1 MIKSGTV
8 LGKVGGGGNKTN
20 SVIASGTVL
29 GRVSEDILRA
39 DAELKQEMLR
49 KSSLPTVDEMTQN
62 TSNELKNLKNVSQS
76 GSGVLSGGFK
86 SYVQGNPIPSKN
98 PVLSIDQRK
107 AAAEDYAKQA
117 TAGDGFEKYS
127 LDELGKLVKQLEK
140 QYKDAT
146 NNGVQ
151 RFINRA
157 IGMGNAYEDEYKE
170 AKKAYDN
177 RLIFQRAAYYP
188 YKADFEINSEYD
200 KNIKDLTYIN
210 LNNLDEEYYKKN
222 DALGEYRS
230 INKDEVK
237 IYNYIYKTEGKKKAN
252 QYLSALNNIFT
263 NNAIKKENAEAAEFA
278 DEHPILASIKSI
290 GSNLSSAI
298 EQGANMINYLATGDV
313 NTNRSSNLTSTM
325 RGQVMQEVDWKIKDW
340 DAFDFIYGTAMSA
353 ADSMLAAP
361 AGTAGAV
368 MLGLSAAG
376 QASNDILQRGGTN
389 EQAFWT
395 GLAAGVFEGLF
406 EKISIGN
413 FNALKEVAPDTAK
426 ELIKNIAKSML
437 VNASE
442 EAATEIANITYDS
455 LANADISQY
464 SQLIDGYMRDGY
476 SKSEAEKKAVV
487 SLAGQVAEAG
497 AGGAL
502 MGIGMGGVGSFTGYL
517 TNRKANNNTTADMRT
532 DTVNSVNERSGLQ
545 STAKKSIFNETHAD
559 KTNVVEIGKALGWTV
574 NFDDVYVK
582 DENGNIV
589 QSESGV
595 PQRANGNVNIRKK
608 QITIDNENQRPTQF
622 VMIHELADYLTVN
635 KSTYF
640 DFANPVMDSDLFKN
654 WVKQKGYNSVADYN
668 SYIVSERLRQ
678 GDPNFTADG
687 ADVEYEANIEMLSDF
702 CGENLFS
709 GEDGL
714 NRMLK
719 TLKPQ
724 ERKGFIQKILDFFR
738 NLKDKIA
745 GKNKSFEDEITAIE
759 KKFAEAYRS
768 ADEKNTADEVGVRY
782 SLRVG
787 AEADVERALNDKN
800 YTEDVFLTESSP
812 SIIASQ
818 KGARNLPMLM
828 KASHIRENIFTEQ
841 EAKQNGLK
849 VNSNINYHGL
859 GKDLFLKVIDGLD
872 DVKLAY
878 RGTKNASNPS
888 RRENYFLLIS
898 QYKDANANTINVP
911 VFIDE
916 KGQYNRVFIDT
927 NKIATVFGRDN
938 LSSYIQKEIKNGNL
952 VRIKNKSTQ
961 ASELTSPINA
971 SYSKNA
977 FTDTTVPQKAQ
988 SVKNII
994 SENNERYSLPTKNVE
1009 DLVSKFENGEIGRQE
1024 LIDSLSG
1031 KKSESLSDIANL
1043 TEQDASTT
1051 PPLSKKKGNAQGDSE
1066 SKTYESLQK
1075 SKIFDDKFKQEVKED
1090 DFIKKYQSVT
1100 NKETL
1105 EQAAKELDEGGEAYV
1120 SKWWATD
1127 PKHSSLIDTA
1137 VGFILMD
1144 RYQRVGDYESSI
1156 AVAEKIREI
1165 GTSSGQQVQIFSI
1178 LGRLNPDTMAVY
1190 AQKELSKAF
1199 DEMVKGKTQ
1208 RWIDKNSERFNLT
1221 DEDIEFIR
1229 RRTLQAAKLPEG
1241 RDKTIRLAEIATL
1254 IQDKLPPQKGQAL
1267 KALQR
1272 ISMLLNPKTNIRNI
1286 LGNTTM
1292 TPVFIISDFFGSGI
1306 DKIVSKKTGVRTTG
1320 NFKFGSVKEMKRGFF
1335 ESYDDFKRHIN
1346 TRNVELNRFDIG
1358 TGKSF
1363 NENHSGKLAQQL
1375 NDCAKVLNALDRF
1388 TSFCLEAGDR
1398 PFYEMWFTNSLN
1410 NQIKLNKAT
1419 EATPKMIEIAT
1430 LEALQRTWQD
1440 SNQVVKVVAG
1450 AKDSLNKINIGGF
1463 GLGDVMIKFTKTPA
1477 NLTKA
1482 IFDFSPAGVIKSIAA
1497 DGRNLK
1503 NAVETGQYDPMLQK
1517 RFVDS
1522 LSKGI
1527 AGTLAYIAIFA
1538 LAQSG
1543 NLTGAPDDDKDVKN
1557 FERYIEGIPPYSVR
1571 LFGKWITYDWAQP
1584 LGAVAAT
1591 VADYMQSKK
1600 DNPDNEWYND
1610 ILSAIKVGGQSIFDQ
1625 SFMKSIQ
1632 NLFTADNIVDGF
1644 IDSLLDEPSVYVPQV
1659 ISQTANLTDKY
1670 RRIIDEYDKP
1680 FKTALNKVKVK
1691 IPGLRQTL
1699 DKQVDVL
1706 GRDTPNSQ
1714 HDVFNAFLNPGNT
1727 YSNTSNSVSKE
1738 LYSLYKQ
1745 TGEATVIPR
1754 TAPYY
1759 ITVKKKRVAY
1769 TAKET
1774 AEYQKIMGETVSKIL
1789 DEAFDEKEY
1798 ENLSDAKKIKFVT
1811 SVYDYAAAKAKS
1823 SFVYSYEVL
1832 NSMHEGVITKEQYE
1846 RFDDK
1851 AKKYLAEQYFMDDYQ
1866 FKNGTSKIKGSE
1878 ADYFLKKVA
1887 D

>member
-1 MIKSGTV
+1 MLKSGTV
-8 LGKVGGGGNKTN
+8 LGKSGALEKQTRGLQ
-20 SVIASGTVL
+20 SGTVL
-29 GRVSEDILRA
+29 GLASEEIRRAKAAEVQKTREYAEKVKKIQAGNNDIIANITA
-39 DAELKQEMLR
+39 DL
-49 KSSLPTVDEMTQN
+49 
-62 TSNELKNLKNVSQS
+62 QS
-76 GSGVLSGGFK
+76 GINSVGTRKMSAGLDY
-86 SYVQGNPIPSKN
+86 YVNGNPIPSKN
-98 PVLSIDQRK
+98 PTPGIAGYK
-107 AAAEDYAKQA
+107 AESDKYARSA
-117 TAGDGFEKYS
+117 TAGDGFENYS
-127 LDELGKLVKQLEK
+127 LEELKKLVDEREK
-140 QYKDAT
+140 QYKDMT
-146 NNGVQ
+146 VNGVQ
-151 RFINRA
+151 RVINRA
-157 IGMGNAYEDEYKE
+157 IGIGNSGEKEYKDAKAAYENRLLLESAYLYPHKADFNSKS
-170 AKKAYDN
+170 AYDN
-177 RLIFQRAAYYP
+177 S
-188 YKADFEINSEYD
+188 IN
-200 KNIKDLTYIN
+200 DLTYLQI
-210 LNNLDEEYYKKN
+210 NNLDKFKEDVTLDK
-222 DALGEYRS
+222 YRDIS
-230 INKDEVK
+230 ENEIKV
-237 IYNYIYKTEGKKKAN
+237 YNYIYKTEGEKRAN
-252 QYLSALNNIFT
+252 RYLSALENTLKNR
-263 NNAIKKENAEAAEFA
+263 AIERENTEAAEFA
-278 DEHPILASIKSI
+278 DKHPIVASAKSI
-290 GSNLSSAI
+290 GTNVAGAL
-298 EQGANMINYLATGDV
+298 EQGGNMVKYLATGDMDV
-313 NTNRSSNLTSTM
+313 NRNSMLTSTT
-325 RGQVMQEVDWKIKDW
+325 RGKVMEKVNWEIGNW

-376 QASNDILQRGGTN
+376 QASNDILERGGTN

-395 GLAAGVFEGLF
+395 GLAAGLFEGLF

-413 FNALKEVAPDTAK
+413 FNALKETAPDTVK
-426 ELIKNIAKSML
+426 TLIKNIAKSML

-442 EAATEIANITYDS
+442 ESATEIANITYDS

-464 SQLIDGYMRDGY
+464 QQLVSSYLQEGY
-476 SKSEAEKKAVV
+476 SKSEAEKKAVL
-487 SLAGQVAEAG
+487 SLAGQVVEAG

-502 MGIGMGGVGSFTGYL
+502 MGLGMGGAGSLTGYL
-517 TNRKANNNTTADMRT
+517 TNRKANNNTTADTQT
-532 DTVNSVNERSGLQ
+532 DTVNSVNETSDLQ
-545 STAKKSIFNETHAD
+545 STEKKSIFNETPAD

-595 PQRANGNVNIRKK
+595 PQRANGKVNIKNK
-608 QITIDNENQRPTQF
+608 QITIDNENERPTQF

-714 NRMLK
+714 NRVLK

-738 NLKDKIA
+738 SLKDKIS

-759 KKFAEAYRS
+759 KKFAEAYRA
-768 ADEKNTADEVGVRY
+768 ADEKNTADEGGVRY
-782 SLRVG
+782 SINSVDFEKSDFENNIKLISQMESVADLSGNEFAKGEKDLVTQVEEYFANFGYSVKNDVLGDVDITARG
-787 AEADVERALNDKN
+787 AKDSIAHGLGRNKAIAFAAVPNVIQYGKIIDYQKNWKGRGYDTVVLAAPISISGKPYFEGVIVTRDKN
-800 YTEDVFLTESSP
+800 TQRFYVHEVITEERTDMPFKTGNANLSAKPGGTSSP
-812 SIIASQ
+812 SVISLLD
-818 KGARNLPMLM
+818 K
-828 KASHIRENIFTEQ
+828 IRKVKEVSEN
-841 EAKQNGLK
+841 
-849 VNSNINYHGL
+849 
-859 GKDLFLKVIDGLD
+859 
-872 DVKLAY
+872 
-878 RGTKNASNPS
+878 
-888 RRENYFLLIS
+888 
-898 QYKDANANTINVP
+898 DA
-911 VFIDE
+911 
-916 KGQYNRVFIDT
+916 
-927 NKIATVFGRDN
+927 
-938 LSSYIQKEIKNGNL
+938 
-952 VRIKNKSTQ
+952 
-961 ASELTSPINA
+961 
-971 SYSKNA
+971 
-977 FTDTTVPQKAQ
+977 
-988 SVKNII
+988 
-994 SENNERYSLPTKNVE
+994 ENNERYSLPTKNVE
-1009 DLVSKFENGEIGRQE
+1009 DLVSKFEKGEIGRQE

-1075 SKIFDDKFKQEVKED
+1075 SKIFDDKFKQEVKDD

-1346 TRNVELNRFDIG
+1346 TRNVELNRFEIG
-1358 TGKSF
+1358 NGKSF

-1517 RFVDS
+1517 KFVDS

-1571 LFGKWITYDWAQP
+1571 IFGKWITYDWAQP
-1584 LGAVAAT
+1584 LGSVAAT

-1610 ILSAIKVGGQSIFDQ
+1610 VISAIKVGGQSIFDQ

-1670 RRIIDEYDKP
+1670 RRITDEYDKP

-1691 IPGLRQTL
+1691 IPGLRPTL

-1714 HDVFNAFLNPGNT
+1714 HDVFNAFINPGNT

-1759 ITVKKKRVAY
+1759 ITVKKKRATY